1 MSNEKKQD
9 EESKLS
15 HQNIAGNNGQSTQEP
30 AEGAVKPGEQKE
42 PPMGYS
48 TSLPTEG

>member
-1 MSNEKKQD
+1 MSDDKTKN
-9 EESKLS
+9 EESKLRD
-15 HQNIAGNNGQSTQEP
+15 QNISGNNGQSTQEP

-42 PPMGYS
+42 PPTGYS